1 MKDSNNGFSYTYS
14 AREREEIERI
24 RNKYVPDTKKEDSV
38 ARIRRLDAKVVGTAQ
53 AYSLVFG
60 VIGTLILGFGMS
72 LCMTELASML
82 GLSGVMAMVI
92 GISLGFV
99 GGILASLAYPVYNF
113 IIKRKRAKIAPEIIR
128 LSDEV
133 LERYN

>member
-14 AREREEIERI
+14 AKEREEIERI
-24 RNKYVPDTKKEDSV
+24 RNKYAPDTKKEDSV
-38 ARIRRLDAKVVGTAQ
+38 ARIRRLDAKVVGAAQ

>member
-14 AREREEIERI
+14 AKEREEIERI
-24 RNKYVPDTKKEDSV
+24 RNKYAPDTKKEDSV

-53 AYSLVFG
+53 AYSLTFG
-60 VIGTLILGFGMS
+60 VIGTLTLGFGMS
-72 LCMTELASML
+72 LCMTDLATML